1 MSRRLVVYLG
11 DHIVGELRSEH
22 DGRGDRFSFAYDPG
36 WVSHPEAACLS
47 LSLPFRGPET
57 PYPPDAARPFFAGLL
72 PEGAVRRAVARQHG
86 LSEGN
91 EFGLLEAIG
100 AECAGAVAL
109 LRPGEPPPAK
119 GGYRDLPDEELRRWL
134 TEAPRGL
141 YLAAGLGE
149 VRLSLAGAQD
159 KLPVYIQGADVED
172 ADESGRLLLPLGGA
186 PSSHI
191 LKPEIPGYPDTVEN
205 EALCLAVA
213 ARAGLPAA
221 RARLRAH
228 PVPLLE
234 VTRFDRRRDDAGRLA
249 RVHQEDLAQALG
261 VPPETKY
268 EAEGGPGLG
277 AAFRLLREH
286 SLKPAVDR
294 KALLG
299 WVAFNVLIGNTDA
312 HAKNI
317 SFLHDGGGIRLAP
330 FYDLLA
336 TGVYSGLSDKLAMKV
351 GGEARPAWIQ
361 RRHWERLA
369 EQAQIRP
376 GFVLNTVRGLA
387 RTLPELVRAVA
398 AEQEACWGPAPI
410 RSKIAASVEASAR
423 RVLALLEP

>member
-11 DHIVGELRSEH
+11 EEIVGELRAEH
-22 DGRGDRFSFAYDPG
+22 GGRGGQFSFAYDPG
-36 WVSHPEAACLS
+36 WVSRPEAAGLS
-47 LSLPFRGPET
+47 LSLPLRGPEA

-72 PEGAVRRAVARQHG
+72 PEGAVRTAVARRHG

-141 YLAAGLGE
+141 HLAAGLGE

-159 KLPVYIQGADVED
+159 KLPVYIEGADGDTEED
-172 ADESGRLLLPLGGA
+172 GRLLLPLGGA

-191 LKPEIPGYPDTVEN
+191 LKPEIPGYPETVEN
-205 EALCLAVA
+205 EALCLALA

-234 VTRFDRRRDDAGRLA
+234 VTRFDRRRDDAGQLA

-277 AAFRLLREH
+277 TAFRLLREH
-286 SLKPAVDR
+286 SLTPAVDR

-299 WVAFNVLIGNTDA
+299 WVAFNVLVGNTDA
-312 HAKNI
+312 HAKNL
-317 SFLHDGGGIRLAP
+317 SFLREGGGIRLAP

-336 TGVYSGLSDKLAMKV
+336 TRVYSGLSDKLAMKV
-351 GGEARPAWIQ
+351 GGEARPARIQ

-376 GFVLNTVRGLA
+376 RFVLDTVRGLA
-387 RTLPELVRAVA
+387 QTLPELVRAVA
-398 AEQEACWGPAPI
+398 AEHDGCWGPAPI
-410 RSKIAASVEASAR
+410 RWKIVAATEDSTR
-423 RVLALLEP
+423 RVLARLEP